1 MRVAVDDLVVAY
13 GTTTAVDRVSFAV
26 GAGEHV
32 TLLGPSGCGKTTTLR
47 AIAGLEQPRA
57 GRITID
63 GTCAYD
69 GVTGF
74 NVPPEQR
81 NLSMVFQSYAIWP
94 HMSVFDNVAFPFR
107 VRGVTRSAARP
118 AVEKALALV
127 DLAGL
132 AERPAMQ
139 LSGGQQ
145 QRVALARA
153 IVFET
158 KVVLL
163 DEPLSNL
170 DAQLRI
176 QMRSELAD
184 LRRRLGFTA
193 IYVTHDREE
202 AFSLSD
208 TIVVM
213 RDGRIEQQGKPAEL
227 HATPRTRFVAA
238 FLGVRNIIGAR
249 VGGSE
254 GRFVQARLEDGTLLR
269 ARDPWNSGAGPE
281 AVAFHPSNV
290 CLELQRGSKAPVTQ
304 GGVGI
309 VTRSLFV
316 GDMAHVFV
324 RCGPIEVCAYVR
336 PRPDLAEGTAVT
348 WQVAPEDC
356 VVLYE

>member
-1 MRVAVDDLVVAY
+1 MRVAVADLVVAY
-13 GTTTAVDRVSFAV
+13 GTTTAVADVSFAV
-26 GAGEHV
+26 AAGEHV

-57 GRITID
+57 GRIALD
-63 GTCAYD
+63 GRYVYD
-69 GVTGF
+69 AASGV
-74 NVPPEQR
+74 NLPPEQR

-94 HMSVFDNVAFPFR
+94 HMSVFDNVAFPLR
-107 VRGVTRSAARP
+107 VRGLARSAARP

-127 DLAGL
+127 DLAGFG
-132 AERPAMQ
+132 ERPATR

-153 IVFET
+153 LVFAS

-170 DAQLRI
+170 DAQLRL

-208 TIVVM
+208 TIAVM
-213 RDGRIEQQGKPAEL
+213 RGGRIEQQGKPAEL
-227 HATPRTRFVAA
+227 HATPRTRFIAT
-238 FLGVRNIIGAR
+238 FLGVRNIIAAL
-249 VGGSE
+249 VGGSQGHWVE
-254 GRFVQARLEDGTLLR
+254 ARLEDGTLLR
-269 ARDPWNSGAGPE
+269 ARDPWGGRGPA

-290 CLELQRGSKAPVTQ
+290 SLEHGSIAAADRQ
-304 GGVGI
+304 GGAGI
-309 VTRSLFV
+309 VARSLFV

-324 RCGPIEVCAYVR
+324 RSGPIEVCAYVR
-336 PRPDLAEGTAVT
+336 PRPDLTEGTAVT
-348 WQVAPEDC
+348 WHVDPADC
-356 VVLYE
+356 VVLRE